1 MLNPLKERPDRKD
14 KIMIIEKILEAK
26 EKKIKQYPVNS
37 NRASELGVPCVRY
50 HVLNRTR
57 WQERSLHDVRLQQI
71 FDMGNEIES
80 IAFKELAEAGVKVI
94 EQQRSFEWK
103 DYQITGHIDGKILAE
118 DGQVY
123 PLEIKSCS
131 PFVFKAINTIN
142 DLTKGK
148 YGYLRKYPT
157 QLNLYLLMDN
167 KPRGVFLFKD
177 KVSGAYKEIWMDLD
191 YELGEETLKRAE
203 EINKHI
209 AAGTIPQGVSSDFWC
224 EGCAFAHLCL
234 PEKIGQEVE
243 IDTGELATLL
253 DRMEELKPAVDEYN
267 ELDNQVKA
275 LTEGKDKILA
285 GDYFITGKWYERKT
299 YDVPAEVKAQYE
311 KITRYWRRKIQKV
324 GEQKEAA

>member
-1 MLNPLKERPDRKD
+1 
-14 KIMIIEKILEAK
+14 MIVEKILESK
-26 EKKIKQYPVNS
+26 EKKIKQYPVNA
-37 NRASELGVPCVRY
+37 NRASDLGVPCVRY

-80 IAFKELAEAGVKVI
+80 IVFKELAEAGVKVI

-103 DYQITGHIDGKILAE
+103 EYQITGHIDGKILAE
-118 DGQVY
+118 NGQVY

-131 PFVFKAINTIN
+131 PFVFKAINTID

-177 KVSGAYKEIWMDLD
+177 KVSGAYKEIWMDID

-203 EINKHI
+203 AVNQHLHDKTLPAPIN
-209 AAGTIPQGVSSDFWC
+209 QEMWC
-224 EGCAFAHLCL
+224 ADCPFAHICL
-234 PEKIGQEVE
+234 PIQIGKEVE

-253 DRMEELKPAVDEYN
+253 DRMEELKPAVDEYG
-267 ELDNQVKA
+267 ELDDQVKA

-285 GDYFITGKWYERKT
+285 GDYFITGKWYERKS
-299 YDVPAEVKAQYE
+299 YDVPAEIKAQYE
-311 KITRYWRRKIQKV
+311 KITKYWRRKIQKV
-324 GEQKEAA
+324 GEQKKAA